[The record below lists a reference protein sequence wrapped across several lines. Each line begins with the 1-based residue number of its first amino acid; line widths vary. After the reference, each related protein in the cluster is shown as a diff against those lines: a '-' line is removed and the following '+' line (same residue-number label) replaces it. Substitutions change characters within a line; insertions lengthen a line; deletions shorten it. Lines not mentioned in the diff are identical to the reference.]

1 MRLSKYPVPSVG
13 ALIFRDGKLL
23 IIRRGNPPYA
33 GYWSIPGGKVK
44 WGESLEK
51 ALKREIR
58 EELSVEIEIEKLAG
72 IVESIYREG
81 DEVKYHYIII
91 DYFCRIVSGEPV
103 ASDDA
108 LELRWV
114 SIEELSKLDVTPT
127 LLKLLRDLEMI

>member
-1 MRLSKYPVPSVG
+1 MLKYPIPSVG

>member
-1 MRLSKYPVPSVG
+1 LLKYPIPSVG

-44 WGESLEK
+44 WGESLEE

-72 IVESIYREG
+72 IVESIYRER

-108 LELRWV
+108 LELRWI
-114 SIEELSKLDVTPT
+114 SLEELSELDVTPT